1 MIFDERDPL
10 GILDNTEQERKCLP
24 DTLDP
29 RGPKGK

>member
-1 MIFDERDPL
+1 MIAAISTR
-10 GILDNTEQERKCLP
+10 ILIATLCLP